1 MSAASGKKRP
11 KLKQTLLLTV
21 FLLLV
26 ILAGVPYYG
35 EPRLRIDARDKPGN
49 QRKSSSWTLFIGV

>member
-1 MSAASGKKRP
+1 MSAAFGKKRP
-11 KLKQTLLLTV
+11 KLKQALLLTV

-49 QRKSSSWTLFIGV
+49 QRQSSSWSR